1 MSKKTSIPTTTT
13 TRNLSEFRDKTGNL
27 YMSVAIIAKR
37 ADQIQR
43 SLKEEIN
50 RKMEEF
56 AAYTDSLEEITEN
69 KEQIELSRHYE
80 RMPKPSL
87 LATQE
92 FLEGKLKFIEEV
104 QVTEN
109 TLSQN

>member
-1 MSKKTSIPTTTT
+1 MSKKPSVPTTTI

-50 RKMEEF
+50 QKMEEF
-56 AAYTDSLEEITEN
+56 ASFSDSLEEITEN
-69 KEQIELSRHYE
+69 KEQIDLSRYYE

-92 FLEGKLKFIEEV
+92 FLEGKLKFIEEP
-104 QVTEN
+104 QATEKN
-109 TLSQN
+109 ISQN

>member
-1 MSKKTSIPTTTT
+1 MSKKTSIPNTTI

-43 SLKEEIN
+43 SIKEEIN
-50 RKMEEF
+50 QKMEEF
-56 AAYTDSLEEITEN
+56 SAYTDSLEEITEN

-92 FLEGKLKFIEEV
+92 FLEGKLKFIEEP
-104 QVTEN
+104 QTAEN
-109 TLSQN
+109 PISQN